1 MWFGLLFSVLGL
13 ATYLFEVSGE
23 ELPGMP
29 ETFASAHQMTSHFL
43 DRTAQCLV
51 EVNYLRP
58 SQYTLETFC
67 FYYALEKFHA
77 RMSDFASYTVLGTI
91 IRVAMRLGY
100 HRDASHYPSISTFE
114 GERRRRLWIMIFQLD
129 LTTSAQVGLPRMIRE
144 GDTDTAEPKNL
155 LDSDF
160 DEGITELP
168 HPRPDT
174 DATPV
179 AYVIFKVRLLR
190 QLGSIM
196 DQLNSM
202 TPPSY
207 DEVLRLDSKLNE
219 THTTLPP
226 YLTMRPLSLSITDS
240 VDLILRRFALEVC
253 FQKSRC
259 VLHRKYLIPGKLDLS
274 FKYSRATCINAAM
287 KLLQVQITFCEES
300 QAGRQFSGEKWRNA
314 AGLLHQDYVLAAMVL
329 CLDLTWGM
337 RNVQGQS
344 HSLEDGME
352 VSWPREQRI
361 KSLKSSYDIWRKS
374 STKSTLAAKAAEAL
388 RVMLSNLQ
396 SGPNAKEALP
406 EPPIP
411 NLDITSDFDLTPP
424 TEVLE
429 GDYPRHSED
438 FSTQYFTDF
447 LSTSLTVTDFPMDA
461 ANTDLDT
468 NFDWG
473 LWDSQ
478 FQAPLV
484 SQDYGLS
491 EF

>member
-1 MWFGLLFSVLGL
+1 
-13 ATYLFEVSGE
+13 
-23 ELPGMP
+23 
-29 ETFASAHQMTSHFL
+29 
-43 DRTAQCLV
+43 
-51 EVNYLRP
+51 
-58 SQYTLETFC
+58 
-67 FYYALEKFHA
+67 
-77 RMSDFASYTVLGTI
+77 
-91 IRVAMRLGY
+91 MRLGY

-168 HPRPDT
+168 HPRPNT

-207 DEVLRLDSKLNE
+207 EEVLHLDSKLHE
-219 THTTLPP
+219 IHTTLHP
-226 YLTMRPLSLSITDS
+226 YLTMRPLSLSITDN

-259 VLHRKYLIPGKLDLS
+259 VLHRKYLIPSKVDPS
-274 FKYSRATCINAAM
+274 FKYSRATCVDAAM

-300 QAGRQFSGEKWRNA
+300 QAGRPFSGEQWRNA
-314 AGLLHQDYVLAAMVL
+314 AGLLHQDYVLAAMIL
-329 CLDLTWGM
+329 CLDFTWGM
-337 RNVQGQS
+337 KIEQGQS
-344 HSLEDGME
+344 PSLEDGTE
-352 VSWPREQRI
+352 AIWPREQRI
-361 KSLKSSYDIWRKS
+361 QALKTSYDIWSKS
-374 STKSTLAAKAAEAL
+374 STKSTLAAKATEAL
-388 RVMLSNLQ
+388 RVMLNNPQ
-396 SGPNAKEALP
+396 PGPNAKPSLS

-411 NLDITSDFDLTPP
+411 NIDSTSGFSSSPP
-424 TEVLE
+424 TQILE
-429 GDYPRHSED
+429 ADHPFHDDD
-438 FSTQYFTDF
+438 FSAQYFTDV
-447 LSTSLTVTDFPMDA
+447 LSTTATGTDIFMDA
-461 ANTDLDT
+461 ANMNLDT
-468 NFDWG
+468 NFDWA

-478 FQAPLV
+478 FQAPVML
-484 SQDYGLS
+484 QDYGLS
-491 EF
+491 EFHQLGSMGYGMG